1 MPLKCKDTSCSVNN
15 SDQCCFECADYK
27 TCKDRCDLVPAK
39 CGSAEEVKE
48 TTDLALFQNKAMMVM
63 QSIVNINHQ
72 KKILE
77 DRDKAVREELQ
88 KAMDEFGIKSFEND
102 LLKVTYVEPT
112 TRTTIDSARLKK
124 ELPAVAEKYS
134 KVSQV
139 KGSVRIEVK

>member
-1 MPLKCKDTSCSVNN
+1 MIKCKDTGCPVNN

-27 TCKDRCDLVPAK
+27 TCNDRCDLVPAN
-39 CGSAEEVKE
+39 CGSAEEVQ

-63 QSIVNINHQ
+63 QTIVNLNQQ

-77 DRDKAVREELQ
+77 DRDKAVRQELQ

-134 KVSQV
+134 KTSQV

>member
-1 MPLKCKDTSCSVNN
+1 MPLKCKDGQCEIHN

-27 TCKDRCDLVPAK
+27 TCVDRCDQVPAH
-39 CGSAEEVKE
+39 CGVSEEVK
-48 TTDLALFQNKAMMVM
+48 TGDLALFQNKAMIVM
-63 QSIVNINHQ
+63 QTIVNLNQQ

-77 DRDKAVREELQ
+77 DRDKAVRQELQ

-134 KVSQV
+134 KTSQV